1 MVHNYSWSDQKCD
14 EWAGLRKV
22 NILDWVSLRADNNL
36 GAERDKVRSLL
47 ASQICHFYVL
57 IAQNL
62 DSLAALL
69 PALTRCNV
77 KLKLSTDN

>member
-47 ASQICHFYVL
+47 ASQICHLYVL

-62 DSLAALL
+62 DLRIKSA
-69 PALTRCNV
+69 V
-77 KLKLSTDN
+77 F